1 MSENRLKGLVTV
13 EEDASKIIRF
23 PTDIGNPAGDVPEAR
38 KFVLLKFFNR
48 GRDQA
53 TGKIKTVIAL
63 PYPEIND
70 AVNVKY
76 DNAEFDVMGA
86 VGIGSTIGNASLDRL
101 TNIAKTGVKSFN
113 PQTFA
118 RVAADVAL
126 SGTPG
131 LKAGVAKGMNTIQN
145 PFITNVF
152 NSVGFREFN
161 FNFKLVPKSRDE
173 SDVMKNIIT
182 EIKKAMLPRMIDET
196 REHEGVDT
204 SQLTGI
210 AETPDLL
217 DMEFY
222 GATGK
227 DYTKHH
233 TGVIKIRKSSITDFT
248 VEYSEGTPTPTFFK
262 DNAPFSANLSLSIKE
277 NKIYTRERLREDYQ
291 VNDDLDW
298 ARS

>member
-1 MSENRLKGLVTV
+1 MSDDRLKGLVTAAI
-13 EEDASKIIRF
+13 ETSKIMRF
-23 PTDIGNPAGDVPEAR
+23 PDNIGSSAGDAPEAR

-86 VGIGSTIGNASLDRL
+86 VGLGSTIGNASLDRL

-131 LKAGVAKGMNTIQN
+131 LKAGVAKGTNTIQN

-161 FNFKLVPKSRDE
+161 FNFKLVPKSRAE
-173 SDVMKNIIT
+173 SNVMTDIIT
-182 EIKKAMLPRMIDET
+182 EIKKAMLPKMIEDT
-196 REHEGVDT
+196 IDDT

-210 AETPDLL
+210 TETPDLL

-222 GATGK
+222 GTTGK

-262 DNAPFSANLSLSIKE
+262 DNAPLSATLSLSIKE

-291 VNDDLDW
+291 INSDLDW
-298 ARS
+298 DNS